1 LADPKRHQ
9 NEIDKKDEIDKKKK
23 KTYQPNFLL
32 SLSLKLNHIEV
43 ILI

>member
-1 LADPKRHQ
+1 MKLIKRM
-9 NEIDKKDEIDKKKK
+9 KLTKKK